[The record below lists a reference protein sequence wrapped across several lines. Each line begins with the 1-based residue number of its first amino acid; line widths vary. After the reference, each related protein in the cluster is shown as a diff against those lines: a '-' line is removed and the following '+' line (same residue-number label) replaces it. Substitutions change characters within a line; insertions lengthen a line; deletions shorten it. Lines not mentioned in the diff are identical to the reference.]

1 MLPGGDRIRLAG
13 ISAGGIPHAVLM
25 PLWLRH
31 MFAWTALLAFA
42 VGAKLHLPFVQT
54 AGWARMT
61 ANYAALMPV
70 RDALE
75 TALSGRELC
84 GVCSYVRDAQNA
96 KQTTDALV
104 GKSLGAAESPALAP
118 VLVGI
123 LIEAPEIKTDA
134 RPIPE
139 DLFAEARFGRPE
151 TPPPRAA

>member
-1 MLPGGDRIRLAG
+1 MTP
-13 ISAGGIPHAVLM
+13 
-25 PLWLRH
+25 WLRH
-31 MFAWTALLAFA
+31 LFAWTALLAFA

-61 ANYAALMPV
+61 ANYAAMMPV

-84 GVCSYVRDAQNA
+84 GVCEYIRDANHA
-96 KQTTDALV
+96 RQTTDALV

-118 VLVGI
+118 GLDGI
-123 LIEAPEIKTDA
+123 SMDAPEIETGA
-134 RPIPE
+134 RLIPE

-151 TPPPRAA
+151 TPPPRA